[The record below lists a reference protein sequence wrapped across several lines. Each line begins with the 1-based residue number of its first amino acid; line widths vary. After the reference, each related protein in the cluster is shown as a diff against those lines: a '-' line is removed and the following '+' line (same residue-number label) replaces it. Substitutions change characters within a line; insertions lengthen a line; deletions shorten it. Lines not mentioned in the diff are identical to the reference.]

1 MKFVLL
7 LLLPVLGYYQDKL
20 IKITLFENKVELMV
34 PEMLGEMSADMWNL
48 KYQQQ
53 ARPALVLTD
62 GDAEI
67 NLIADMTQQSCPENK
82 LIDYKDFR
90 IEHLKKQRPD
100 VEMLA
105 DGVKTINGK
114 KVAWFKF
121 LSQAVD
127 QKVFNYYSFIIIDG
141 KILSL
146 TFNCIKKIQKPWER
160 KADEIIASLKTN

>member
-1 MKFVLL
+1 MKFMLL
-7 LLLPVLGYYQDKL
+7 LLLPLLGRFQNKL

-34 PEMLGEMSADMWNL
+34 PEMLGEMSSEMWNL
-48 KYQQQ
+48 KYQKQ

-67 NLIADMTQQSCPENK
+67 NLIADLTQQFCLENK

-90 IEHLKKQRPD
+90 LEHLKKQRPD
-100 VEMLA
+100 VEILA
-105 DGVKTINGK
+105 DGVKMVNGK
-114 KVAWFKF
+114 KIAWFKF
-121 LSQAVD
+121 ISQAVD
-127 QKVFNYYSFIIIDG
+127 QKVFNYYSFIIVDG